1 MIGERETKIQVIR
14 VMIIEIEIIAV
25 IKMKIKLEIE
35 NSPHLP
41 SRKLIFCQQN
51 RKKSVIN
58 FHKIFFKFY
67 SQKAH
72 YNTIISYFSLLSSS
86 FYFLLLTISKFY
98 AFHMYV
104 RKIFTFMHLNKS

>member
-35 NSPHLP
+35 NSPNLP
-41 SRKLIFCQQN
+41 SRKFIFCQQN